1 MISPVS
7 RLGLQ
12 KQIVYNFIQF
22 GDLPY
27 TLPSTHICCPV
38 LSPCGDGYT
47 SDGYSGVMVTLV

>member
-27 TLPSTHICCPV
+27 ILPSTHICCPV
-38 LSPCGDGYT
+38 LSPC
-47 SDGYSGVMVTLV
+47 SDGYSGVIVTLV